1 MSAHSKIIHYEVK
14 IIVIDMLCD
23 EYVKKGTKPKFVIYI
38 RNQYQGEFKIKVVI
52 VLAIV

>member
-23 EYVKKGTKPKFVIYI
+23 EYEKKKDIF
-38 RNQYQGEFKIKVVI
+38 
-52 VLAIV
+52 VLAITDIKLT